1 MFEFDH
7 PHILLADSSSMFH
20 QMVQRLGDVSYKT
33 LCEQALTSFS
43 ALRNLEQG
51 DNLRGKILDSQSGG
65 GGHTNL
71 GFEQENDPKG
81 NILDITHFLINFAVV
96 FTIVESLTIYEHI
109 DK

>member
-20 QMVQRLGDVSYKT
+20 QMVQCLGDVSYKT
-33 LCEQALTSFS
+33 LCEQALTSFF

-51 DNLRGKILDSQSGG
+51 DNLPRRQRESGE

-81 NILDITHFLINFAVV
+81 NILNITNFLINFAVV